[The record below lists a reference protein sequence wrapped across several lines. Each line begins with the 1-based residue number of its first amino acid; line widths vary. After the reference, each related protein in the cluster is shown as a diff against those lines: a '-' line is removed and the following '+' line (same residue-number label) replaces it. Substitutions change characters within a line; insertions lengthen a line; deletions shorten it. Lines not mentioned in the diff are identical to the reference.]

1 MVARRLGR
9 MAGKLTRKVK
19 PVTERARATDFA
31 HTLRSAYEAG
41 KRDDEG
47 APASATAP
55 NADDVAEVADALS
68 GVDWSKVRAA
78 AADRTAE
85 MSRAM
90 KTMAADVDWARVHAG
105 AARVSSA
112 LIAAVASGQLPV
124 GGRLAGPVARAIIND
139 RGLAQQVSEKI
150 SRGAGTNPPDFRR
163 IIETTGRD
171 VS

>member
-1 MVARRLGR
+1 

-47 APASATAP
+47 APASAPASGP
-55 NADDVAEVADALS
+55 DDVAEVADALS
-68 GVDWSKVRAA
+68 GVDWAKVRAA
-78 AADRTAE
+78 TADRTAE
-85 MSRAM
+85 MSKAM
-90 KTMAADVDWARVHAG
+90 KAMAADVDWARVQAG
-105 AARVSSA
+105 AARVSTA

-139 RGLAQQVSEKI
+139 RGLAQQVSERFP
-150 SRGAGTNPPDFRR
+150 RGSDTEPPDFRG

-171 VS
+171 AS